1 MRMITLKGWLKLKV
15 DMDLIMHGWFSE
27 ACDAFPGQ
35 AFSLKVKKVLFDEK
49 SEFQHMLV
57 FESETYGRVL
67 VLDGHI
73 QLTERDEAYYQEMIA
88 NISLN
93 VHPNPRRVLII
104 GGGDGGVA
112 REVARH
118 PCVEHIDLVEIDP
131 LVLKVAR
138 NYLPFTACGLDHPK
152 VTVHTADGAS
162 FLRERL
168 TSGQK
173 YDVIITD
180 STDPGGLATPLF
192 TKEYFQSL
200 HQSLTDN
207 GIICNQGKRLMD
219 GKLATHHYS
228 LSSLIHFSQ
237 TASSKCVYPTCI
249 VFLGETML
257 LEVPMIQKLLSFC
270 REIFPVV
277 GYAYNIMPTYPC
289 GHIGYVIASKSK
301 DTDLRE
307 AIRDAPAECTFYT
320 KALHK
325 AAFVLPKCYERVS

>member
-1 MRMITLKGWLKLKV
+1 MKITSDFNKV

-207 GIICNQGKRLMD
+207 GIICNQG
-219 GKLATHHYS
+219 
-228 LSSLIHFSQ
+228 
-237 TASSKCVYPTCI
+237 
-249 VFLGETML
+249 ETML

-325 AAFVLPKCYERVS
+325 AAFVLPKCYERAFGSNPTA